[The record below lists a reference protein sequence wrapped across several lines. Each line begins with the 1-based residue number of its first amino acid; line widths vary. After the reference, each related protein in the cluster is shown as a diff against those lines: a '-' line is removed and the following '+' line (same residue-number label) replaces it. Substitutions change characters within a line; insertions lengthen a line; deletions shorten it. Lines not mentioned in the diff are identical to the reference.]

1 MKVLVVAGSSG
12 GHIFP
17 ALALLE
23 CLKLNFPQTEAL
35 LVLPRKN
42 VTQIIKAE
50 GFKVVYIDSATPEAK
65 VDYRNLVSI
74 YKFLR
79 GSWQSLI
86 ILLRFNPQVLVGFG
100 SIASVPLVV
109 LSWLMRI
116 KVVLHEQNVIPGAAN
131 RFLADFCD
139 RLAISFDQ
147 TREYFKK
154 DSKKL
159 VFTGNPL
166 RGQLVKVDK
175 KKCLEFFAL
184 EENKLTI
191 LVMGGSQGS
200 LNINRGFLKALS
212 SLPGKDNLQ
221 IIHLTG
227 SNDQSELCR
236 DYSDLSVR
244 SRVFAFLNEMEY
256 ALSLA
261 DLAVC
266 RSGATSIQELI
277 YYRLPAIL
285 LPYPFAYQHQKA
297 NARVLESKGAGIILE
312 DKELDSNK
320 LENVL
325 DGILK
330 DPRKLEAM
338 RRAYDSFG
346 QGDAALRLAKL
357 VTDANIGHA

>member
-23 CLKLNFPQTEAL
+23 YLKLEFPQADTF
-35 LVLPRKN
+35 LVLPKKN
-42 VTQIIKAE
+42 IKQNIEAK
-50 GFKVVYIDSATPEAK
+50 GFKIAYIDSVALKAK
-65 VDYRNLVSI
+65 IDYRNLVSI
-74 YKFLR
+74 CKFFK

-86 ILLRFNPQVLVGFG
+86 ILLRFNPGVVVGFG

-131 RFLADFCD
+131 RFLVHFCD
-139 RLAISFDQ
+139 RMAISFDQ
-147 TREYFKK
+147 TREYLKPGL
-154 DSKKL
+154 KKL
-159 VFTGNPL
+159 IFTGNPL
-166 RGQLVKVDK
+166 RKQLVKVDK
-175 KKCLEFFAL
+175 KKCREFFAL
-184 EENKLTI
+184 EENKFTI
-191 LVMGGSQGS
+191 LVMGGSRGS
-200 LNINRGFLKALS
+200 VKINQGFLKTLQ
-212 SLPGKDNLQ
+212 SLPVRNKLQ
-221 IIHLTG
+221 VIHLTG
-227 SNDQSELCR
+227 SNDASDLSR

-266 RSGATSIQELI
+266 RSGAASIQELI

-285 LPYPFAYQHQKA
+285 FPYPFAYQHQMA

-312 DKELDSNK
+312 DKDLDSNK

-325 DGILK
+325 EGILK

-338 RRAYDSFG
+338 RCAYDSFS
-346 QGDAALRLAKL
+346 QGDAARRLAEL
-357 VTDANIGHA
+357 VMDANIGHA